1 MLYSHTS
8 ALAIR
13 AALFLALQPPGK
25 LSPVHEIAQGTGL
38 PASYLAKIVR
48 RLIRAGLVR
57 AFRGPGGGL
66 ELGRAPQAI
75 TLWMVVQAMDG
86 SGQSERCVLGLRAC
100 SEESPCP
107 LHLRYFPLRLEIR
120 RLLEETTLASL
131 ARGLREASGLS
142 PESFVEI
149 AGEATRRTS
158 PGQRKAE
165 GVPVT
170 PSGKANKRR
179 KSSSGFLTRSSEV
192 GEKT

>member
-1 MLYSHTS
+1 MLCSHTS
-8 ALAIR
+8 ELAIR

-86 SGQSERCVLGLRAC
+86 SGQSER
-100 SEESPCP
+100 
-107 LHLRYFPLRLEIR
+107 
-120 RLLEETTLASL
+120 
-131 ARGLREASGLS
+131 
-142 PESFVEI
+142 
-149 AGEATRRTS
+149 
-158 PGQRKAE
+158 
-165 GVPVT
+165 
-170 PSGKANKRR
+170 
-179 KSSSGFLTRSSEV
+179 
-192 GEKT
+192 